1 MQYPLQ
7 IYVVWQPESKE
18 KAKDCLYFHYAQQIF
33 SAFNREIEEPL
44 ARGIGIPTYFVSE
57 AEGGI
62 GCIDWEA
69 AQYTTVIW
77 FVENNMIINKK
88 VWEKGIQNIL
98 EQGTKALLLPIAM
111 VKYFQRFNEEFNQ
124 INWIKLFEK
133 EEKERV
139 GYLLEQ
145 LTFSLAQLLYDP
157 SSPPE
162 TKLPLKVFISHA
174 RNDGQKLAK
183 HIKRVIYE
191 LESHLEVFLDVRN
204 ITNGASLCQAIQK
217 YIEESIILVVNTNL
231 FNERE
236 WCIKELVIAK
246 KKKRPVVVVNTMPR
260 SIKRVLPYIGNIP
273 MIQLFPENLKVEEEQ
288 MTYSDRSIE
297 DVVYKVL
304 QEALRYIYQDKLLKE
319 RAGRRQEK
327 VEVFAVAPE
336 LLTVG
341 VLKEEEKN
349 LEHKKILYP
358 DPPLGDIE
366 TRLIHS
372 SFGTSII
379 TPTLYPL
386 LSEETI
392 QQEEG
397 AENLTYETLF
407 KEFTIGLS
415 ISETPST
422 IEGNY
427 TGVSRWHIQD
437 AMIELARYLFVCGAN
452 CAYGGDIEYPTT
464 EKLNLNFA
472 RLLIELLESYNSTN
486 TNKRKVINHISAGIE
501 NISALKAEY
510 EGTIEFT
517 HYYHLREQ
525 LPSPT
530 NEIERHAREALF
542 LTDMRQAMYEK
553 NEAQIFIAGKI
564 PRSMSIIPGVL
575 EEAYWAIKKGKPIY
589 IIGAFGGVSAALADL
604 FQNGNSPTLRKHF
617 EEEQQKKAWKQK
629 YQKYKEYIQQYTD
642 WGESIED
649 IDRRVDYASIKLF
662 FLKYRSR
669 KKNGAK
675 YLDNGLS
682 REENEILFKSKNIL
696 EISSLILK
704 GLHEYFNK

>member
-18 KAKDCLYFHYAQQIF
+18 KAKDCLYFNYAQQIF

-57 AEGGI
+57 PKDFCK
-62 GCIDWEA
+62 CIHWEA
-69 AQYTTVIW
+69 AKYTAIIW
-77 FVENNMIINKK
+77 FVEDTMINEKAAWEIGLKK
-88 VWEKGIQNIL
+88 IL
-98 EQGTKALLLPIAM
+98 QQGTKALLLPIAM
-111 VKYFQRFNEEFNQ
+111 VKYFQNFNEKFNQ

-157 SSPPE
+157 NSPAE
-162 TKLPLKVFISHA
+162 TKLPLTVFISHA
-174 RNDGQKLAK
+174 RNDGQKVAR
-183 HIKRVIYE
+183 HIKRVIYD
-191 LESHLEVFLDVRN
+191 LEHHLDAFLDVRN
-204 ITNGASLCQAIQK
+204 ITKGG
-217 YIEESIILVVNTNL
+217 YIEESIRKHIEKSILLVVNTNL

-236 WCIKELVIAK
+236 WCIKELIYAK

-273 MIQLFPENLKVEEEQ
+273 MVQLLPENLTVEEEQ

-319 RAGRRQEK
+319 RVKKRKEK

-341 VLKEEEKN
+341 VLKEEKKK
-349 LEHKKILYP
+349 LEQKKILYP
-358 DPPLGDIE
+358 DPPLGDTE

-452 CAYGGDIEYPTT
+452 CAYGGNIEYPTT

-472 RLLIELLESYNSTN
+472 RLLIELLQSYNSTN

-501 NISALKAEY
+501 NISALKAKY
-510 EGTIEFT
+510 EGTIEFA

-530 NEIERHAREALF
+530 NEIERQAREALF
-542 LTDMRQAMYEK
+542 LTDMRQTMYSK

-564 PRSMSIIPGVL
+564 PNSMSIIPGVL
-575 EEAYWAIKKGKPIY
+575 EEAYWAIKKDKPIY
-589 IIGAFGGVSAALADL
+589 IIGAFGGVSGALANL
-604 FQNGNSPTLRKHF
+604 FQKGNSPTLRKHF
-617 EEEQQKKAWKQK
+617 EEEQQKQAWKQK

-642 WGESIED
+642 WGENTKD

-669 KKNGAK
+669 KKNGDK
-675 YLDNGLS
+675 YLNNGLS

-704 GLHEYFNK
+704 GLHEFFNK